1 MNRFN
6 TALATFTTG
15 TSITIFDVVA
25 RANTIIG
32 LFGSILML
40 AGGWYAFRLKKRE
53 WEKAKAE
60 SRSPFGE

>member
-15 TSITIFDVVA
+15 TSITVFDLITRV
-25 RANTIIG
+25 NTILG
-32 LFGSILML
+32 LVGSLLMV
-40 AGGWYAFRLKKRE
+40 AGGYYAFRLKKRE

-60 SRSPFGE
+60 SRSPFD